1 MQPVMENYKHIKWD
15 ENLSVGYIEIDG
27 HHKKLISIVDE
38 VYTLLDLPI
47 NEYRVKVG
55 KVLKRLS
62 DYTNYHFTEEEKVMK
77 QHRYPELEEHSKI
90 HSSFIKKL
98 NEVLPLMASGDKKT
112 AIEMYKFLTNW
123 IIKHI
128 AIEDHKWSNFI
139 HEKYPNE
146 KF

>member
-62 DYTNYHFTEEEKVMK
+62 DYTNYHFTEEEKIMK

-112 AIEMYKFLTNW
+112 AIEMYNFLTNW